1 MKKKIAVYANGWGA
15 SNLSYFIDG
24 IKKITDPENIDIFT
38 FLSFSFYGMDPADES
53 GDTSIFRLA
62 DMKDFDGVIVFSNG
76 LNGTEIAREIVNRA
90 IAAKVPAVS
99 LGIPFPDISCVTT
112 NNKAGMNVLCEH
124 LVNEHN
130 VRKVIYLA
138 GNEGNPDSEERQRC
152 LEEALEKAGGTL
164 EEVHYTN
171 WATDHTVEYID
182 AKHST
187 KDNLPDAFV
196 CANDYIALSAC
207 FRLNYHGISVPNDV
221 LVTGFDCISDALT
234 FYPSLTTVKQDY
246 AKQGTACA
254 EIIMDMINSGDIT
267 PVTKYIDSEFF
278 PGESCGC
285 ENGGSGRKAR
295 DEACR
300 KAYEDKNEKVF
311 FNDHLTG
318 MENTLYAC
326 SSVGQIGNTLT
337 GFYLQDHR
345 VEGDNFY
352 ILAEKSYGTSIYN
365 DEVKLTRNNFS
376 DELKVIVA
384 IKEGER
390 FEAETISN
398 KQLIPGYDGES
409 PVPKNFVFVPIHS
422 NDILYGY
429 IVMGDCMSR
438 VEDFSLE
445 IYRRAL
451 RNALEKYRQNMKL
464 EYLNKKLMELYT
476 RDSLTGLYNRFG
488 YECLA
493 VPLFAKAMEEKKTC
507 AVIFMDID
515 RMKHIND
522 NFGHLQGDLAIRT
535 IANVISMT
543 APPNWICIRYGGD
556 EYLIIGECSDENE
569 VKALVSELAEN
580 EKRQVTHMMLPF
592 TLEASIGYIMT
603 DPGSSY
609 TLAEYVKK
617 ADDIMYEA
625 KKQTYEKDK
634 YERSQR

>member
-15 SNLSYFIDG
+15 SNLKLFMDG

-38 FLSFSFYGMDPADES
+38 FLSFNFYGMDSSDES
-53 GDTSIFRLA
+53 GDVSIFKLA
-62 DMKDFDGVIVFSNG
+62 DVKDFDGAIVFSNG

-90 IAAKVPAVS
+90 IAAKIPAVS

-112 NNKAGMNVLCEH
+112 NNKVGMTDLCEH
-124 LVNEHN
+124 LVNKHG
-130 VRKVIYLA
+130 VRRVIYLA
-138 GNEGNPDSEERQRC
+138 GNEGNPDSEERLHC
-152 LEEALEKAGGTL
+152 IEDALKKVGGSVEEIF
-164 EEVHYTN
+164 YTN
-171 WATDHTVEYID
+171 WGTDHTVAYID
-182 AKHST
+182 EKHST

-207 FRLNYHGISVPNDV
+207 FRLHTHNISVPDDV

-254 EIIMDMINSGDIT
+254 EIIMDMIKTGDIT
-267 PVTKYIDSEFF
+267 PRTKLIDSEFF

-285 ENGGSGRKAR
+285 KDARDSRRAR

-300 KAYEDKNEKVF
+300 QAYDDRNEKVF

-326 SSVGQIGNTLT
+326 ASVGQIGKSLT
-337 GFYLQDHR
+337 DFYMTDHR
-345 VEGDNFY
+345 VEGNDFY
-352 ILAEKSYGTSIYN
+352 ILGENSYGTSIYN
-365 DEVKLTRNNFS
+365 DEVKLTRDEFS
-376 DELKVIVA
+376 DVLKVMVA
-384 IKEGER
+384 IKGGKPLYE
-390 FEAETISN
+390 ETVDR
-398 KQLIPGYDGES
+398 KQLIPGYDGTGE
-409 PVPKNFVFVPIHS
+409 VPKNYVFVPVHS
-422 NDILYGY
+422 SDILYGY
-429 IVMGDCMSR
+429 FVMGDCMPR

-493 VPLFAKAMEEKKTC
+493 VPLFSKAMEEKKSC
-507 AVIFMDID
+507 AVVFMDIN

-535 IANVISMT
+535 IANVISLT
-543 APPNWICIRYGGD
+543 APPSYISIRYGGD
-556 EYLIIGECSDENE
+556 EYLIIGECSDEE
-569 VKALVSELAEN
+569 DVKLLVKELEEN
-580 EKRQVTHMMLPF
+580 VKRQVNHMMLPF
-592 TLEASIGYIMT
+592 PLDASVGYIMT
-603 DPGSSY
+603 DPTSSY

-625 KKQTYEKDK
+625 KKRTYEKEK